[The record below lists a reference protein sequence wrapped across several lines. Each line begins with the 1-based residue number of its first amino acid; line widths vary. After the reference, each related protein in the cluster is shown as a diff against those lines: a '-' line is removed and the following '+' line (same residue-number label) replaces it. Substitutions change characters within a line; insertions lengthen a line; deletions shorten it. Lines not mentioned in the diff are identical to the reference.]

1 MSESEDLYTTW
12 CSKFPCAGGKRQLQE
27 VDVVVEEVAVAEVDA
42 AEAFVEEVALGVV
55 EEDHLEEV
63 VVASE
68 AAEDHRVMHTC
79 IWCTLTLCLNWY
91 ALGLV

>member
-1 MSESEDLYTTW
+1 MSESEDLYTPW
-12 CSKFPCAGGKRQLQE
+12 CSKFPCAGGKIQE

-42 AEAFVEEVALGVV
+42 AEAFVEEVPLGVV

-68 AAEDHRVMHTC
+68 AVEDHRVTHTLIICIRVPLPFASSYMH
-79 IWCTLTLCLNWY
+79 
-91 ALGLV
+91 